1 MTEDM
6 LLKNTAMRLYSSGW
20 LYQIGV
26 PITKMSI
33 VMMVWPEYKAPMVF
47 HPSTKNPDM
56 AVIEIRHDLLADKIV
71 KLIPEVLVNIVKDK
85 TLKTITI

>member
-6 LLKNTAMRLYSSGW
+6 LLKNTAMRLYSSGG

-26 PITKMSI
+26 PLTKTSI

-56 AVIEIRHDLLADKIV
+56 AVREIRHDLLADKIV
-71 KLIPEVLVNIVKDK
+71 KLIPVVLVNIVKDNK
-85 TLKTITI
+85 ERIIKI